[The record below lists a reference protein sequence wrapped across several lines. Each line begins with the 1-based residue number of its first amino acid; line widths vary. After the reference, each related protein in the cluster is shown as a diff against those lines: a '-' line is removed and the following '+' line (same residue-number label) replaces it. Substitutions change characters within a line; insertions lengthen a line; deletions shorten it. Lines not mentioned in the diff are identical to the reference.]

1 LRQRAPAAHG
11 FFARGD
17 PTMSRLLLALA
28 VLVILSASRCQEP
41 RPTASSREPHAGDF
55 VKLRGT
61 LSEDVDCRL
70 LRTDT
75 GKVYSLSARIPT
87 YVNGTRLCV
96 HGTIAEISQ
105 CLTLPMIEVTSIRS
119 WSSCP

>member
-1 LRQRAPAAHG
+1 
-11 FFARGD
+11 
-17 PTMSRLLLALA
+17 MSRLLLALA
-28 VLVILSASRCQEP
+28 LLVVVSASRCQEP
-41 RPTASSREPHAGDF
+41 RPTAAAYEPRAGDF

-75 GKVYSLSARIPT
+75 GKVYSLSSRLP
-87 YVNGTRLCV
+87 YVNGTRICI
-96 HGTIAEISQ
+96 HGTIVEISQ
-105 CLTLPMIEVTSIRS
+105 CLTQPMIEVSSIRS